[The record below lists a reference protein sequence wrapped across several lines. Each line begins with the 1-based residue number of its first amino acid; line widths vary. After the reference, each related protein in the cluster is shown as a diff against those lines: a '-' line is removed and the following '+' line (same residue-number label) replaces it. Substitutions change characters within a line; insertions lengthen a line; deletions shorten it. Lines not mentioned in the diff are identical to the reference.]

1 MSYDSSTLVSASST
15 PLGQHGS
22 GSRGV
27 KWLVQYRY
35 AAAKPGFGAVP
46 SPPLTI
52 KPERNRSYYKLV
64 FELNGVLSRYALRLE
79 AGKARMK
86 ESALVDFALNLTRA
100 STWAAGICRG
110 NYATDTAPLGSWLT
124 YPCTQASDSGASR
137 ALGSEQRK
145 PELKKKKSS
154 GGCVPNYN
162 AFVTSPLRS
171 ENHRRSYRCFQKE
184 SSNPCPSPK
193 GRGIANQRGKC
204 IVIYSSTYS
213 KLCLKC
219 KPFMHMKV
227 YPILPP

>member
-145 PELKKKKSS
+145 PELKKRKAVEDVYQITMPLLPHLCDPKTIDGVTDAFKKRVLIPALHLRGEASS
-154 GGCVPNYN
+154 INEGN
-162 AFVTSPLRS
+162 AS
-171 ENHRRSYRCFQKE
+171 
-184 SSNPCPSPK
+184 
-193 GRGIANQRGKC
+193 
-204 IVIYSSTYS
+204 
-213 KLCLKC
+213 
-219 KPFMHMKV
+219 
-227 YPILPP
+227 